1 MKKVFLILFS
11 IILLFS
17 CATGKELERVEA
29 TVEKIEEKSV
39 TEELGTE
46 PVPLSPIV
54 EEEEEALDLS
64 SFPILFIDGE
74 FIDIKDE
81 STLELKED
89 QKIETPKVIGIE
101 TIEKE
106 NEQKERI
113 EKEKN
118 PVVYILLAVFVIL
131 ALVILLIFFSSKK
144 GKREEKEDSL
154 WDEKEEYSS
163 ILEILSEEKNEENV

>member
-39 TEELGTE
+39 TEEVGTE

-118 PVVYILLAVFVIL
+118 PVVYILLVVFVIL

-163 ILEILSEEKNEENV
+163 ILEILSEDKNEENV

>member
-17 CATGKELERVEA
+17 CATGKELEKVEA

-39 TEELGTE
+39 TEEVGTE

-163 ILEILSEEKNEENV
+163 ILEILSEDKNEENV

>member
-39 TEELGTE
+39 TEEVGTE

-118 PVVYILLAVFVIL
+118 PVVYILLAVFVML

-163 ILEILSEEKNEENV
+163 ILEILSEDKNEENV

>member
-39 TEELGTE
+39 TEEVGTE

-81 STLELKED
+81 SALAQKEEK
-89 QKIETPKVIGIE
+89 KIEKENEIEVE
-101 TIEKE
+101 TIE

-163 ILEILSEEKNEENV
+163 ILEILSEDKNEENV

>member
-39 TEELGTE
+39 TEEVGTE

-113 EKEKN
+113 EKEKT

-163 ILEILSEEKNEENV
+163 ILEILSEDKNEENV

>member
-39 TEELGTE
+39 TEEVGTE

-144 GKREEKEDSL
+144 GKREEKEDFL

-163 ILEILSEEKNEENV
+163 ILEILSEDKNEENV

>member
-39 TEELGTE
+39 TEEVGTE

-54 EEEEEALDLS
+54 EKEEEALDLS

-81 STLELKED
+81 STLEQKED

-163 ILEILSEEKNEENV
+163 ILEILSEDKNEENV

>member
-39 TEELGTE
+39 TEEVGTE

-81 STLELKED
+81 SSLELKED

-144 GKREEKEDSL
+144 GKREEKEDFL

-163 ILEILSEEKNEENV
+163 ILEILSEDKNEENV

>member
-39 TEELGTE
+39 TEEVGTE

-144 GKREEKEDSL
+144 VKREEKEDSL

-163 ILEILSEEKNEENV
+163 ILEILSEDKNEENV

>member
-39 TEELGTE
+39 TEEVGTE

-113 EKEKN
+113 DREKN

-163 ILEILSEEKNEENV
+163 ILEILSEDKNEENV

>member
-1 MKKVFLILFS
+1 MERGEG
-11 IILLFS
+11 
-17 CATGKELERVEA
+17 TG
-29 TVEKIEEKSV
+29 EKIEEKSV
-39 TEELGTE
+39 TEEVGTE
-46 PVPLSPIV
+46 PVPLSQIV

-81 STLELKED
+81 STLEQKED

-131 ALVILLIFFSSKK
+131 ALVILLIFFCSKK

-163 ILEILSEEKNEENV
+163 ILEILSEDKNEENV

>member
-39 TEELGTE
+39 TEEVGTE

-81 STLELKED
+81 STLEQKED

-131 ALVILLIFFSSKK
+131 ALVILLIYFSNRRVNS
-144 GKREEKEDSL
+144 EEKEDSL

>member
-39 TEELGTE
+39 TEEVGTE

-81 STLELKED
+81 STLEQKED

-106 NEQKERI
+106 YEQKERI

-118 PVVYILLAVFVIL
+118 PGGDIRRAGGGMLA
-131 ALVILLIFFSSKK
+131 
-144 GKREEKEDSL
+144 
-154 WDEKEEYSS
+154 
-163 ILEILSEEKNEENV
+163 

>member
-39 TEELGTE
+39 TEEVGTE

-144 GKREEKEDSL
+144 GKREEKEYSL

-163 ILEILSEEKNEENV
+163 ILEILSEDKNEENV

>member
-17 CATGKELERVEA
+17 FATGKELERVEA

-39 TEELGTE
+39 TEEVGTE

-81 STLELKED
+81 STLEQKED

-163 ILEILSEEKNEENV
+163 ILEILSEDKNEENV

>member
-39 TEELGTE
+39 TEEVGTE

-89 QKIETPKVIGIE
+89 QKIEKPKVIGIE

-163 ILEILSEEKNEENV
+163 ILEILSEDKNEENV

>member
-17 CATGKELERVEA
+17 CATGKELERVES

-39 TEELGTE
+39 TEEVGTE

-81 STLELKED
+81 STLEQKDD

-131 ALVILLIFFSSKK
+131 ALVILLIFFSSRK

-163 ILEILSEEKNEENV
+163 ILEILLEEKNEDNM

>member
-39 TEELGTE
+39 TEEVGTE

-144 GKREEKEDSL
+144 GKRKEKEDSL

-163 ILEILSEEKNEENV
+163 ILEILSEDKNEENV

>member
-39 TEELGTE
+39 TEEVGTE

-113 EKEKN
+113 EKENN

-163 ILEILSEEKNEENV
+163 ILEILSEDKNEENV

>member
-163 ILEILSEEKNEENV
+163 ILEILSEDKNEENV

>member
-39 TEELGTE
+39 TEEVGTE

-118 PVVYILLAVFVIL
+118 PFVYILLAVFVIL

-163 ILEILSEEKNEENV
+163 ILEILSEDKNEENV

>member
-1 MKKVFLILFS
+1 MK
-11 IILLFS
+11 S
-17 CATGKELERVEA
+17 CQ
-29 TVEKIEEKSV
+29 
-39 TEELGTE
+39 
-46 PVPLSPIV
+46 
-54 EEEEEALDLS
+54 
-64 SFPILFIDGE
+64 
-74 FIDIKDE
+74 
-81 STLELKED
+81 ED

-144 GKREEKEDSL
+144 GKREEKEDFL

-163 ILEILSEEKNEENV
+163 ILEILSEDKNEENV

>member
-39 TEELGTE
+39 TEEVGTE

>member
-1 MKKVFLILFS
+1 MKKVFLIQFS

-39 TEELGTE
+39 TEEVGTE

-89 QKIETPKVIGIE
+89 QKIETPKEIGIE

>member
-39 TEELGTE
+39 TEEVGTE

-154 WDEKEEYSS
+154 WDAKEEYSS
-163 ILEILSEEKNEENV
+163 ILEILSEDKNEENV

>member
-39 TEELGTE
+39 TEEVGTE

-74 FIDIKDE
+74 FIDIKD
-81 STLELKED
+81 
-89 QKIETPKVIGIE
+89 
-101 TIEKE
+101 
-106 NEQKERI
+106 
-113 EKEKN
+113 
-118 PVVYILLAVFVIL
+118 
-131 ALVILLIFFSSKK
+131 
-144 GKREEKEDSL
+144 
-154 WDEKEEYSS
+154 
-163 ILEILSEEKNEENV
+163 

>member
-39 TEELGTE
+39 TEEVGTE

-64 SFPILFIDGE
+64 SFPVMFTDGG
-74 FIDIKDE
+74 FIDIKE
-81 STLELKED
+81 KSAQAQNEEK
-89 QKIETPKVIGIE
+89 K
-101 TIEKE
+101 IEKE
-106 NEQKERI
+106 NEIEVETIENEQKENI
-113 EKEKN
+113 EKDKT
-118 PVVYILLAVFVIL
+118 PIVYILIAIFVVL
-131 ALVILLIFFSSKK
+131 DLVILLIYFSNRK
-144 GKREEKEDSL
+144 GNSEGKEDSL

>member
-17 CATGKELERVEA
+17 CATGQELERVVA
-29 TVEKIEEKSV
+29 TGEKIEEKSV
-39 TEELGTE
+39 TEEVGTE

-163 ILEILSEEKNEENV
+163 ILEILSEDKNEENV

>member
-39 TEELGTE
+39 TEEVGTE

-81 STLELKED
+81 STLEQKED

-131 ALVILLIFFSSKK
+131 ALVILLIFINKKK

-163 ILEILSEEKNEENV
+163 ILEILSEDKNEENV

>member
-39 TEELGTE
+39 TEEVGTE

-118 PVVYILLAVFVIL
+118 TVVYILLAVFVIL

-163 ILEILSEEKNEENV
+163 ILEILSEDKNEENV

>member
-39 TEELGTE
+39 TEEVGTE

-131 ALVILLIFFSSKK
+131 ALVILLIFFSPF
-144 GKREEKEDSL
+144 
-154 WDEKEEYSS
+154 
-163 ILEILSEEKNEENV
+163 ISENA

>member
-1 MKKVFLILFS
+1 MKKVFLILFP

-39 TEELGTE
+39 TEEVGTE

-163 ILEILSEEKNEENV
+163 ILEILSEDKNEENV

>member
-39 TEELGTE
+39 TEEVGTE

-54 EEEEEALDLS
+54 EKEEEALDLS

-163 ILEILSEEKNEENV
+163 ILEILSEDKNEENV

>member
-39 TEELGTE
+39 TEEVGTE

-144 GKREEKEDSL
+144 GKREVEEAPL

-163 ILEILSEEKNEENV
+163 ILEILAEEKNEENV

>member
-17 CATGKELERVEA
+17 CATGKELEGVEA

-39 TEELGTE
+39 TEEVGAE

-113 EKEKN
+113 DKEKN

-163 ILEILSEEKNEENV
+163 ILEILSEDKNEENV